1 MRTLT
6 LRRTVVAA
14 TLPLALGALA
24 ACGDNG
30 SSATAA
36 DPKAPASSS
45 APTDDVAA
53 GPKAGSTVS
62 SKDFLAL
69 MTSAAEKITTD
80 KVSMTMDMAGQ
91 TITMDGAMD
100 LTGDEP
106 AVQLTMDMGSAGLDQ
121 VEMRLVDGVM
131 YMNMGQ
137 LSNGKFVKFDLGD
150 PNSPLGSLSSSLD
163 NLDPAQMIGKL
174 GPDAFRHV
182 TYVGTDSVGR
192 HYQATLVSGK
202 TSILKGLPSSVT
214 ANLPKTASYDTWL
227 DSEGRLAKFQ
237 VLLPK
242 SSKMTATY
250 GDYGV
255 DLDITAPDASQVTEM
270 PAGGSLG

>member
-6 LRRTVVAA
+6 QRLAAVAA
-14 TLPLALGALA
+14 ALPLVLGSLA
-24 ACGDNG
+24 ACGNDD
-30 SSATAA
+30 SSATAG
-36 DPKAPASSS
+36 DPGAAASS
-45 APTDDVAA
+45 APTDDAA
-53 GPKAGSTVS
+53 AEPQAGSAVS
-62 SKDFLAL
+62 STDFLAL
-69 MTSAAEKITTD
+69 VQTAAQKTSTD
-80 KVSMTMDMAGQ
+80 KVAMTIDTSGGQ
-91 TITMDGAMD
+91 TVTMEGEMD
-100 LTGDEP
+100 LTGDKP
-106 AVQLTMDMGSAGLDQ
+106 AVRMTMDMSSAGLDQ